1 MIITED
7 EELNKLMSEISDI
20 LQPGPFERLV
30 SHLTSIHIRVE
41 QLRESR
47 DKLKIKYDSLKEKFK
62 NLTLTQK

>member
-20 LQPGPFERLV
+20 LQPEPFERLV